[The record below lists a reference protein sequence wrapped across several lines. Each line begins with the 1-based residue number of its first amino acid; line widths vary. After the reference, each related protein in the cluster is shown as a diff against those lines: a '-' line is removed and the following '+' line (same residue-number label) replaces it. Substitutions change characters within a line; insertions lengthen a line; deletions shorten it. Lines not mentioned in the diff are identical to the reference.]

1 MSFLADVL
9 AWFTTAS
16 HWQGEAGVPHRLF
29 EHVAMSAAAVL
40 AAAAVAL
47 PAGTWLGHRGRG
59 GWLVLNLANVG
70 RAVPSLA
77 ILALAQQAIGL
88 SGWPGFGA
96 RPALIAL
103 VALAVPPLV
112 SSAYVGMREVDVD
125 VREAARGMGM
135 TGGQLLRRVE
145 LPLALPLVMAGVR
158 TAAVQVVAT
167 ATLAALV
174 GYGGLGAL
182 ILLGL
187 RTGDNVDVFAS
198 AVAVAVLALATELG
212 LALVQRALTPQALR
226 RRLTSDQR
234 AEAAVPR
241 PI

>member
-1 MSFLADVL
+1 MELLGEVV
-9 AWFTTAS
+9 AWFGDRANWRGAS
-16 HWQGEAGVPHRLF
+16 GLVHLGW
-29 EHVAMSAAAVL
+29 EHLVVSAAAL
-40 AAAAVAL
+40 AMAMAMAL
-47 PAGTWLGHRGRG
+47 PLGLTLGHLGRG
-59 GWLVLNLANVG
+59 GVVAVNVSNVG
-70 RAVPSLA
+70 RALPSFAVLV
-77 ILALAQQAIGL
+77 IALQLSSIGTT
-88 SGWPGFGA
+88 PT
-96 RPALIAL
+96 L
-103 VALAVPPLV
+103 VALTLLAIPPMV
-112 SSAYVGMREVDVD
+112 TNSYVGIREVDAET
-125 VREAARGMGM
+125 REAARAMGM
-135 TGGQLLRRVE
+135 TGRQVFLGVE
-145 LPLALPLVMAGVR
+145 LPVAVPLVMAGVR

-187 RTGDNVDVFAS
+187 RTGDNVDVFAG

>member
-1 MSFLADVL
+1 M
-9 AWFTTAS
+9 
-16 HWQGEAGVPHRLF
+16 
-29 EHVAMSAAAVL
+29 AMAMAM
-40 AAAAVAL
+40 AL
-47 PAGTWLGHRGRG
+47 PLGLTLGHLGRG
-59 GWLVLNLANVG
+59 GVVAVNVSNVG
-70 RAVPSLA
+70 RALPSFAVLV
-77 ILALAQQAIGL
+77 IALQLSSIGTT
-88 SGWPGFGA
+88 PT
-96 RPALIAL
+96 L
-103 VALAVPPLV
+103 VALTLLAIPPMV
-112 SSAYVGMREVDVD
+112 TNSYVGIREVDAET
-125 VREAARGMGM
+125 REAARAMGM
-135 TGGQLLRRVE
+135 TGRQVFLGVE
-145 LPLALPLVMAGVR
+145 LPVAVPLVMAGVR

-187 RTGDNVDVFAS
+187 RTGDNVDVFAG